1 MKTSLILCYIRD
13 PWFLKKIAFNA
24 GTFDRMIRTKIDLC
38 IFTKSTWILISYSFT
53 ISKCLENGVT
63 SKYLRLN
70 RKWMILI
77 VTQIGKHL
85 HTIFSWLCL
94 ACSRLSRYD
103 NGLFLNLVDHTLIS
117 STCNCINMRHFD
129 TITFKNSIS
138 DILNNG
144 RSIKILHIFIGVE
157 GYERRSNRRINLIF
171 LISLNKIIKNA
182 ILAKLSHKTHIVIC
196 FIHIRIY

>member
-38 IFTKSTWILISYSFT
+38 IFAKSTWILISYSFT

-85 HTIFSWLCL
+85 HTIFCWLCL
-94 ACSRLSRYD
+94 TSSRLSRYYYR
-103 NGLFLNLVDHTLIS
+103 LFLNLVDHTLIS
-117 STCNCINMRHFD
+117 STRNCINMRYFD
-129 TITFKNSIS
+129 TITFKNGIS
-138 DILNNG
+138 NIFNNG
-144 RSIKILHIFIGVE
+144 RRVKIMHIFIGVE
-157 GYERRSNRRINLIF
+157 WYECRSNGSINLIF
-171 LISLNKIIKNA
+171 LIPLNKVIKNA
-182 ILAKLSHKTHIVIC
+182 ILAELSHKTHIVIG
-196 FIHIRIY
+196 FIHIRI